1 MGKWIMLLDGKPDVI
16 MIETDLYNFYATYI
30 KMPGSENKLCV
41 FFFNF
46 IFKL

>member
-30 KMPGSENKLCV
+30 KMLFPHRTWAD
-41 FFFNF
+41 
-46 IFKL
+46 FKF